1 MTSIKKGARIRGIR
15 TEILLA
21 ALIINGVLEEF
32 TITEGTGGKHGFG
45 SLHFSGNAIDV
56 RTRHLEESNKRKV
69 RDIIAA
75 RLNEEFDVILE
86 KTHIHVEFQPK
97 D

>member
-32 TITEGTGGKHGFG
+32 TITEGTGGKHGFR